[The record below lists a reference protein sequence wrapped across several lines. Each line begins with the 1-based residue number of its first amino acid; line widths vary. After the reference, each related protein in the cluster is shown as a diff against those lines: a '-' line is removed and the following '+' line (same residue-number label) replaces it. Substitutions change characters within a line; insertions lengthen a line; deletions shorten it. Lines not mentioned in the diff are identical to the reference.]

1 MSTKI
6 VALFNLKPEVS
17 VEDYE
22 KWAKSTDI
30 PTVNGLKSIDD
41 FKVYKSIALLG
52 TEDKPPYAYVEV
64 IDVNDM
70 EGFGADVST
79 EKMQA
84 IAAEFQGMTSELFFI
99 LTEKLG

>member
-22 KWAKSTDI
+22 NWAKSTDI

-84 IAAEFQGMTSELFFI
+84 ISAEFQAMTSELFFI